1 MITDTHKTA
10 ARSLFGE
17 VAVNRTDMP
26 LFVNKTKFIEAIRLF
41 KEQDNLSKLRYAVLD
56 LEGNLHSVKDDKI
69 GVLNIHSNGDTI
81 RISQKHLLEQLDQIA
96 DSQTLERAKYYIERL
111 EKAITETRTNKI
123 NEGKPT
129 NGKIQNCHYCT
140 GEFFSL

>member
-56 LEGNLHSVKDDKI
+56 LEGNLHGVKDDKI
-69 GVLNIHSNGDTI
+69 GVLNIHGNGDTI
-81 RISQKHLLEQLDQIA
+81 KVGEEQIF
-96 DSQTLERAKYYIERL
+96 
-111 EKAITETRTNKI
+111 ITRM
-123 NEGKPT
+123 
-129 NGKIQNCHYCT
+129 
-140 GEFFSL
+140 L